1 KRTVTSPLMMKK
13 GMLMFFVFTI
23 ALKRLPLAF
32 HQFLMILGK
41 SGTAPYFSKEN
52 VDVANHPTS

>member
-1 KRTVTSPLMMKK
+1 MMMKK
-13 GMLMFFVFTI
+13 GMLLFFVFPV
-23 ALKRLPLAF
+23 ALKSLPLAF